1 MKKGQKAYNKLMF
14 DLAMEYDTI
23 DTIYTEAPERRNN
36 WNLRDM
42 VSEVQY
48 ILDFYNDPDST
59 FFESGHCDDEDE
71 RRQYRADCSKMRRF
85 IRTYKDE
92 ALTMQ
97 CFEGHCSQY
106 D

>member
-1 MKKGQKAYNKLMF
+1 
-14 DLAMEYDTI
+14 MEYDTI

-48 ILDFYNDPDST
+48 ILDFYHEPESVFYESAHSDDP
-59 FFESGHCDDEDE
+59 EE
-71 RRQYRADCSKMRRF
+71 RRRYREDVAKMRKF
-85 IRTYKDE
+85 IRTYEAE
-92 ALTMQ
+92 ALTMK
-97 CFEGHCSQY
+97 CTDGHCSKY

>member
-1 MKKGQKAYNKLMF
+1 
-14 DLAMEYDTI
+14 MEYNTI
-23 DTIYTEAPERRNN
+23 GTEYTEAPERRNE

-48 ILDFYNDPDST
+48 TLDIYNDPDCIYW
-59 FFESGHCDDEDE
+59 ESAHDEDADE
-71 RRQYRADCSKMRRF
+71 EVIRQYREDISKMRRF

-97 CFEGHCSQY
+97 CFEGHCSRY